1 MNQGNLLIPSNGA
14 RGRGMISKQKGF
26 SLIEVMIAFLLI
38 GISSLGLVKLHIYV
52 EQRADFA
59 LHSIEA
65 LHLAENKLEWFRT
78 RGASSAISSMTL
90 ADFSADIID
99 GQDTSHSFYTLRWS
113 VPSVSLSGALKS
125 IDIEASWF
133 DRQGEKQSVKLQ
145 TMLSAFSEFD

>member
-1 MNQGNLLIPSNGA
+1 
-14 RGRGMISKQKGF
+14 MISKQKGF

-52 EQRADFA
+52 EQRADFS

-78 RGASSAISSMTL
+78 RGASSALSSMTL
-90 ADFSADIID
+90 ADFSTDIID

-125 IDIEASWF
+125 IDIEVSWF